1 MKTLLH
7 ACCGP
12 CSLEP
17 YKLLAAQGHDL
28 TIAFMNSN
36 IQPRAE
42 YDHRLATLRAWA
54 DANGIPVVEGAWD
67 DVAWHAEAGAIT
79 AQGGPREDRCR
90 HCYRLRLAEAAA
102 WAAAHG
108 FEGLST
114 TLAVSPYQLFDICH
128 EELVAAC
135 RPYGLT
141 PVWQDFRPYYP
152 DATRES
158 RKLGMY
164 RQNYCGCLY
173 SKAEAAAERAARKRE
188 RAAERARREAELAP
202 VRAAE
207 EAARAQ
213 KKRDRAAY
221 DAKQRAK
228 KAARNAARAKLKAE
242 AAAAASAASAL
253 AHEAPAPSG
262 ASAAAPAP
270 ATATPAAHSA

>member
-42 YDHRLATLRAWA
+42 YDHRLATLREWA
-54 DANGIPVVEGAWD
+54 DASGIPVVEGVWDACAWR
-67 DVAWHAEAGAIT
+67 AEAGHIT
-79 AQGGPREDRCR
+79 AEGGPREDRCR
-90 HCYRLRLAEAAA
+90 HCYRLRLTEAAA

-135 RPYGLT
+135 RPFGLV

-152 DATRES
+152 EATRES
-158 RKLGMY
+158 RDLGMY
-164 RQNYCGCLY
+164 RQNYCGCVY
-173 SKAEAAAERAARKRE
+173 SKAEAEEERAARKRA

-202 VRAAE
+202 LRAAE

-213 KKRDRAAY
+213 KKRERAAY

-228 KAARNAARAKLKAE
+228 KAARKAARAQLKAQ
-242 AAAAASAASAL
+242 AAAAA
-253 AHEAPAPSG
+253 G
-262 ASAAAPAP
+262 ADG
-270 ATATPAAHSA
+270 AAHAG